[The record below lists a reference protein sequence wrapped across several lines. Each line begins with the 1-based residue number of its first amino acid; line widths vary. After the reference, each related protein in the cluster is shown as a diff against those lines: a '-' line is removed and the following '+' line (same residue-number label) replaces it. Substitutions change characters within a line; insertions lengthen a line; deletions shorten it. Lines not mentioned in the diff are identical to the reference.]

1 MYYASLALILLLI
14 VAVAFLLYKL
24 YQKQKEKLSLE
35 ANHTHLLQTLAE
47 RESRLAQKEAELSQA
62 QQEYQKAQ
70 IAYSELQIRAEH
82 LSEQVRSAQQESISI
97 SEQLQSQFKELAT
110 KIFEERGEMLSRKNE
125 ESLKPLREDLKRF
138 GEQVQTTY
146 EAEAR
151 ERFSLQNVI
160 KDLMERSGAMS
171 KETSELIKALK
182 GDSKV
187 QGDWGEM
194 ILENILKH
202 SGLTKDREYFVQE
215 TLRDEKDDVITAEG
229 NRGGLRPDVL
239 VRYPNGGVMI
249 IDSKVS
255 LSAYSNYIVATTDEE
270 RAMYAKSHLASV
282 RKHIEEL
289 SEKKYHHF
297 LPEAPD
303 FVMLFIPNDP
313 AYTLA
318 LQESPT
324 LWEYAYKK
332 GVILINGSNL
342 IAALRMAQDMWQRD
356 RQVKNV
362 EEIIR
367 KASSLYDKFCSYSET
382 LLDAE
387 RKIHSA
393 SESIA
398 KAKGQLMTGRGN
410 LIGGLEKLKE
420 MGVVSTKE
428 IPSQLRTP
436 IDE

>member
-1 MYYASLALILLLI
+1 MWYIFLSAFVLLAIIAL
-14 VAVAFLLYKL
+14 LLYKL
-24 YQKQKEKLSLE
+24 YKREQGRATLVAENAHLSEALEEKREQNVQVEEELSLTRQE
-35 ANHTHLLQTLAE
+35 I
-47 RESRLAQKEAELSQA
+47 QKV
-62 QQEYQKAQ
+62 Q
-70 IAYSELQIRAEH
+70 IAYSELQVRARLLAEQIRVEQEKTLS
-82 LSEQVRSAQQESISI
+82 LSEQMK
-97 SEQLQSQFKELAT
+97 SQFRELAS
-110 KIFEERGEMLSRKNE
+110 KIFDERSEHLSRKNE
-125 ESLKPLREDLKRF
+125 ETLKPLREDLKRF

-146 EAEAR
+146 ESEAR

-160 KDLMERSGAMS
+160 RELLERSGAMS
-171 KETSELIKALK
+171 KETSELIRALK

-202 SGLTKDREYFVQE
+202 SGLTKDREYFIQE
-215 TLRDEKDDVITAEG
+215 TLRNESGEVINPEG

-255 LSAYSNYIVATTDEE
+255 LTAYANYVSATDEE
-270 RAMYAKSHLASV
+270 ERSAYAKAHLNSV
-282 RKHIEEL
+282 RKHIDEL

-297 LPEAPD
+297 LSESPD

-313 AYTLA
+313 AYSLA
-318 LQESPT
+318 LQEAPT

-332 GVILINGSNL
+332 GVILINGTNL
-342 IAALRMAQDMWQRD
+342 IAALKMAQDMWQRD

-382 LLDAE
+382 LLEAE
-387 RKIHSA
+387 RKIQA
-393 SESIA
+393 AGESIA
-398 KAKGQLMTGRGN
+398 KAKGQLMSGRGN

-428 IPSQLRTP
+428 IPTQLRTP
-436 IDE
+436 TE